1 MYPQLLERRKSKMT
15 ITSWAG
21 LIVAITA
28 IVGSFV
34 GCVGWLVKHYLSE
47 LKPDGNGGHNLEGRI
62 ARLENRVDSIYEL
75 LLNRDTQHRD

>member
-1 MYPQLLERRKSKMT
+1 MT

-21 LIVAITA
+21 LIVALTA

-47 LKPDGNGGHNLEGRI
+47 LKPDRNGHNLEGRLVRVE
-62 ARLENRVDSIYEL
+62 ARVDSIYQL
-75 LLNRDTQHRD
+75 LLQRDTPQRD

>member
-1 MYPQLLERRKSKMT
+1 MYPQLLERQKNKMT